1 MTFKAK
7 KKYEALLLDL
17 DGTLLEIDLEKFILA
32 YVDLLS
38 KRFAPRIDRDEF
50 ITHLFGSTAVMVESI
65 DPTKNNRIVFYEDF
79 CRRVGMS
86 LEEMEPIIDNF
97 YKNDFPTLSCWGKEH
112 PYAKS
117 VVEAAKKK
125 NIPVILATNPLF
137 PVTAVLQRLSWA
149 GLSGQDFLLV
159 TSMDNMHFCKP
170 KPQYYLEIAS
180 KIGCH
185 PENCLMAGN
194 DTLEDLIAA
203 ETGMDTYLVEDN
215 ILQRSNEEPTC
226 SYRGS
231 LKDLAS
237 FIDSIR
243 G

>member
-17 DGTLLEIDLEKFILA
+17 DGTLLEIDLEKFVLA

-38 KRFAPRIDRDEF
+38 RRFAPRIDRDEF
-50 ITHLFGSTAVMVESI
+50 IAHLFRSTGVMVENI
-65 DPTKNNRIVFYEDF
+65 DPTKKNRVVFYEDF
-79 CRRVGMS
+79 CHRVGMS
-86 LEEMEPIIDNF
+86 LEEMEPIIDDF
-97 YKNDFPTLSCWGKEH
+97 YRNDFPTLSCWGKEH
-112 PYAKS
+112 PFARP
-117 VVEAAKKK
+117 VVKTAKKK
-125 NIPVILATNPLF
+125 NIPMILATNPLF

-170 KPQYYLEIAS
+170 KPQYYLEIAN

-185 PENCLMAGN
+185 PESCLMAGN

-215 ILQRSNEEPTC
+215 ILQRSNEKPAC

-237 FIDSIR
+237 FIDSIQV
-243 G
+243 